1 MKYPIVSLWLAL
13 ALGGTLAAKA
23 SPVAAEDS
31 MIMRAIVSDE
41 GRHYLQAQDLFLQLY
56 RLTGKSEYLVQ
67 AAKEAMM
74 PGGDPQQLLAPL
86 KAWVARQAKQG
97 GDLAPVRLLVA
108 LYGKGRELALAE
120 PLVDRWLGRS
130 DDPEDLRLAAT
141 VKMDLGK
148 AEEAVRYLQKAYEAN
163 GDEKTLLDEAGIL
176 AEKLHRRP
184 EAIRLLESH
193 LRFHPDASVA
203 VTFKLIELYAKE
215 NELKKVQE
223 LYQRLYEKTP
233 EKYFLEKIVKLALY
247 NKDIAGLTRFLEK
260 HLQGNEELL
269 YMLYKEQNRFDKA
282 IALAHR
288 RYEETGR
295 PKWLAEEAILRYEK
309 ARKEQAVT
317 PELLQRFRKM
327 FDRALK
333 EGADDSLYLNYYGYT
348 LIDHDLDIRRGL
360 ELVRRALKQQPDNA
374 YYLDSLAWGLYKEGK
389 CAEAAKVMERVIA
402 EQGLKEPE
410 IAMHWESIRRC
421 LDADTSR
428 TR

>member
-1 MKYPIVSLWLAL
+1 MKTPIVSLWLAL
-13 ALGGTLAAKA
+13 ALGGTLAAKE

-31 MIMRAIVSDE
+31 MIMRALVQEE
-41 GRHYLQAQDLFLQLY
+41 GKHYLQAQDLFLQLY
-56 RLTGKSEYLVQ
+56 RLTGKREYLVQ

-74 PGGDPQQLLAPL
+74 PGGDPRQVKALLE
-86 KAWVARQAKQG
+86 KWVATRAKVG

-108 LYGKGRELALAE
+108 LYGKERELDKAE

-130 DDPEDLRLAAT
+130 GDPSDLRLAAT

-148 AEEAVRYLQKAYEAN
+148 ADEAVRYLQKAYEAN

-176 AEKLHRRP
+176 ADELHRP
-184 EAIRLLESH
+184 QEAIRLLESH

-203 VTFKLIELYAKE
+203 VTFKLIELYAKR

-223 LYQRLYEKTP
+223 LYKRLYEKTP
-233 EKYFLEKIVKLALY
+233 EKYFLEKIVKLSLY
-247 NKDIAGLTRFLEK
+247 NKDLEGLTRFLERYP
-260 HLQGNEELL
+260 QGNEELL

-288 RYEETGR
+288 RYEETGQ
-295 PKWLAEEAILRYEK
+295 PKWLAEEAILTYEK
-309 ARKEQAVT
+309 ARKENAVT
-317 PELLQRFRKM
+317 PELLRRFRRL

-333 EGADDSLYLNYYGYT
+333 EGADESLYLNYYGYT

-360 ELVRRALKQQPDNA
+360 ALVRQALKQQPDNP

-389 CAEAAKVMERVIA
+389 CAEAAKAMERVIA

-421 LDADTSR
+421 LESDGTH
-428 TR
+428 